1 MSAKVEMIVDQWR
14 QMVSKKGIRAKTKLN
29 YKILF
34 QTLHD
39 MFQTR
44 LRKNRIFR
52 NLNSTLHIIKVDK
65 RKTGGG
71 WRENN
76 KITNLAKKM
85 TGHSLFI

>member
-29 YKILF
+29 HKILF

-52 NLNSTLHIIKVDK
+52 NLNSTLHIIKVDM

-76 KITNLAKKM
+76 KITNLAKKS
-85 TGHSLFI
+85 GHSIFI